1 MCTRISVFVPS
12 SANLDALESWAGKCG
27 VGLERVPGPEGQ
39 CRGTSILVTRSYCD
53 CGTPLGTVR
62 GGGRRHDPERS
73 ARQLRERGWSEAK
86 IARSLAQKR
95 EVTSRRDA
103 RRRATA
109 LAGLREWV
117 AFLQGAP
124 AHGQLDSIGLFL
136 ADDGR
141 WLSET
146 DLMYRPRDRS
156 PLAAVDAEALAQLHF
171 GLLYQFQARR

>member
-1 MCTRISVFVPS
+1 MCTRISLFVPS

-27 VGLERVPGPEGQ
+27 VGIEPVPGPEGQ

-53 CGTPLGTVR
+53 CGTPIGKMLGS
-62 GGGRRHDPERS
+62 GRLHDPERS

-86 IARSLAQKR
+86 IARSLAQKS
-95 EVTSRRDA
+95 EATSRRDA

-117 AFLQGAP
+117 AFLRGAP
-124 AHGQLDSIGLFL
+124 THGQMGSIGIFL

-146 DLMYRPRDRS
+146 DLMYRPRETS
-156 PLAAVDAEALAQLHF
+156 PLTAVDAEVLVQLRF
-171 GLLYQFQARR
+171 GFLYQFQAHK